1 MTNIDPNINTNP
13 DPALSALLNDLA
25 RADAGTSRPGLE
37 ARLFAA
43 TMPAAEPATLRL
55 VSTPETP
62 TVRVRRSFFTASRIA
77 AALLL
82 AGGLFA
88 LLLAQ
93 SSSTPTTTPTE
104 PLAASTVEELDLALA
119 IKSAEPDNLAT
130 LSDDLELLA
139 KDAESLPTI
148 ADRDWTTGLL
158 SEGTM

>member
-1 MTNIDPNINTNP
+1 MTNVDPNINTSA
-13 DPALSALLNDLA
+13 DPALAALLNDLA
-25 RADAGTSRPGLE
+25 RADAGTARPGLE

-43 TMPAAEPATLRL
+43 TMPAAESATLRL
-55 VSTPETP
+55 VSNPEAP

-88 LLLAQ
+88 ILLARPT
-93 SSSTPTTTPTE
+93 STHTSTPTTET
-104 PLAASTVEELDLALA
+104 LASTAEELDLAL
-119 IKSAEPDNLAT
+119 KSAEPDNLAT

-158 SEGTM
+158 TEGTM